1 MATKKK
7 DAAAA
12 ASKKSGAAT
21 TVAATPGDSLKPATE
36 TAASGALIEPDLAA
50 ASVPDHPAVDA
61 NPRADERHRHFGS
74 ALAPLRLKVVETRRR
89 GHGRRRRASE
99 CRNHAG

>member
-7 DAAAA
+7 GDASA

-21 TVAATPGDSLKPATE
+21 TVASKPGESLKPATD
-36 TAASGALIEPDLAA
+36 TAASGALIEPDLAT

-61 NPRADERHRHFGS
+61 NPRSGVPAESNQIDFNDPTLSDEE
-74 ALAPLRLKVVETRRR
+74 AVKKNLEAE
-89 GHGRRRRASE
+89 
-99 CRNHAG
+99 

>member
-61 NPRADERHRHFGS
+61 NPRADEPAENNQIDFNDPTLS
-74 ALAPLRLKVVETRRR
+74 DDEAVEKNLQ
-89 GHGRRRRASE
+89 A
-99 CRNHAG
+99 